1 MPFDALNVPGG
12 HARHDKDSKPS
23 VVAEPNEFVKVKPS
37 THRQSVRDAAPG
49 SESELGGQAM
59 HPELPSTLAE
69 YVPDGQALQV
79 LIDVAPMAVE
89 NRPAPHLR
97 HPMLLFVGANVP
109 AGQGMHPAVPFDAL
123 NVPGRQGTH
132 LFSPSPFGVNVKS
145 AAVFDVCDP
154 TMLSC
159 SCDMLAS
166 KPCLHGHLD
175 RFPRVEFSSIASV
188 ELPDTSDMAST
199 TA

>member
-1 MPFDALNVPGG
+1 MTSSSRNE
-12 HARHDKDSKPS
+12 SMSS
-23 VVAEPNEFVKVKPS
+23 VTSAFV
-37 THRQSVRDAAPG
+37 
-49 SESELGGQAM
+49 
-59 HPELPSTLAE
+59 
-69 YVPDGQALQV
+69 
-79 LIDVAPMAVE
+79 
-89 NRPAPHLR
+89 
-97 HPMLLFVGANVP
+97 
-109 AGQGMHPAVPFDAL
+109 
-123 NVPGRQGTH
+123 
-132 LFSPSPFGVNVKS
+132 SPSPFGVNVKS

-175 RFPRVEFSSIASV
+175 RFLRVEFASVASV